1 MIQHSNCFHIK
12 SLGLLEQFNR
22 RLSFAFKM
30 DQEEEKISQQLEVV
44 YASIDGEKEGVKDL
58 KKEEENECRDR

>member
-1 MIQHSNCFHIK
+1 
-12 SLGLLEQFNR
+12 
-22 RLSFAFKM
+22 M